1 LPRAQPAK
9 IKNMDERNSSDSS
22 YPKTD
27 ARGARSNE
35 YADRY
40 APPPQ
45 KSKGRTWVWIIMG
58 VVLVLVFYLAFRHH
72 DNETQAAAPKG
83 GGKKGMGGPVTIN
96 TATAKQGDI
105 GVYLTA
111 IGTVTPVYTSVITSQ
126 VNGIINTVHYKE
138 AQVVHKG
145 DALIDIDPRTYQ
157 AQLLQ
162 AEGTLEKDT
171 HVLEQS
177 KMDLERYQKAW
188 SRNAIA
194 KQILDDQD
202 KLALQNEGTVKNDQG
217 VVDYDRV
224 QLSYCH
230 ITAPFDGRVGLRL
243 VDPGNVVQANST
255 TPLVVVTQLQPITVV
270 FTVAEDYLGQ
280 IQPHI
285 QQGTPLGVDI
295 FDRAQLT
302 KITSGKLLAV
312 DNQIDTTTGTVRLR
326 AQFDNRKNELFPN
339 QFVNT
344 RLLVNTQKNVTL
356 VPTSV
361 IQHNG
366 TQAYVYVI
374 QNNIA
379 HLQNIK
385 PGTEDNGTTAVTGI
399 NPNDVLA
406 NSSFERLQDKA
417 PVKVTNTP
425 QPAGT
430 SETNAP

>member
-1 LPRAQPAK
+1 
-9 IKNMDERNSSDSS
+9 MDERNSSDSS

-27 ARGARSNE
+27 ARRARSDQ
-35 YADRY
+35 YADADHY
-40 APPPQ
+40 LPPPQ
-45 KSKGRTWVWIIMG
+45 KSKGRTWVWIILG

-83 GGKKGMGGPVTIN
+83 GKKGFGGPVTIN

-138 AQVVHKG
+138 AQIVHKG

-188 SRNAIA
+188 ARNAIA
-194 KQILDDQD
+194 KQILDDQE

-285 QQGTPLGVDI
+285 QQGTPLTVDI

-302 KITSGKLLAV
+302 KITSGKLIAV

-344 RLLVNTQKNVTL
+344 RLLVNTQHNVTL

-374 QNNIA
+374 QNNTA

-385 PGTEDNGTTAVTGI
+385 PGTEDNGVTAVTGI

-417 PVKVTNTP
+417 PVKVTNAP
-425 QPAGT
+425 LPAST

>member
-1 LPRAQPAK
+1 
-9 IKNMDERNSSDSS
+9 MDDSFSSDSS

-27 ARGARSNE
+27 GRGTRPTH
-35 YADRY
+35 Y

-45 KSKGRTWVWIIMG
+45 TSKGRTWVWIILG

-72 DNETQAAAPKG
+72 DNETQAAAAK
-83 GGKKGMGGPVTIN
+83 GGKKGFGGPVTLN
-96 TATAKQGDI
+96 AVTAKQGDI

-126 VNGIINTVHYKE
+126 VNGIITSVHYKE

-145 DALIDIDPRTYQ
+145 DPLIDIDPRPYQ

-171 HVLEQS
+171 HILEQS
-177 KMDLERYQKAW
+177 RMDLERYQKAW
-188 SRNAIA
+188 ARNAIA
-194 KQILDDQD
+194 KQILDDQE

-224 QLSYCH
+224 QLGYCH

-270 FTVAEDYLGQ
+270 FTVAEDYLGE

-285 QQGTPLGVDI
+285 QQGTPLNVDV
-295 FDRAQLT
+295 FDRAQLK
-302 KITSGKLLAV
+302 KIASGKLLAV

-344 RLLVNTQKNVTL
+344 RLLVNTQRNVTL
-356 VPTSV
+356 IPTSA

-366 TQAYVYVI
+366 STAFVYVI
-374 QNNIA
+374 QNNTA
-379 HLQNIK
+379 QMKTIK
-385 PGTEDNGTTAVTGI
+385 PGTEDNGMTAVEGI
-399 NPNDVLA
+399 QPNDVLA

-417 PVKVTNTP
+417 PVRVTSTP
-425 QPAGT
+425 VPA
-430 SETNAP
+430 SSNPENNAP

>member
-1 LPRAQPAK
+1 
-9 IKNMDERNSSDSS
+9 MDDSFSSESS
-22 YPKTD
+22 YSKTD
-27 ARGARSNE
+27 ARGTRPT
-35 YADRY
+35 RY
-40 APPPQ
+40 DAPPPQ
-45 KSKGRTWVWIIMG
+45 KSKGRTWVWIILG
-58 VVLVLVFYLAFRHH
+58 IALVLVFYVAFRHH
-72 DNETQAAAPKG
+72 DETQAAAPKG
-83 GGKKGMGGPVTIN
+83 GGKKGFGGPVTLN
-96 TATAKQGDI
+96 TVTAKQGDI

-126 VNGIINTVHYKE
+126 VNGIINSVHYKE

-145 DALIDIDPRTYQ
+145 DALIDVDARPYQ
-157 AQLLQ
+157 AQLEQ

-171 HVLEQS
+171 HILEQS
-177 KMDLERYQKAW
+177 RMDLERYQKAW

-194 KQILDDQD
+194 KQILDDQE
-202 KLALQNEGTVKNDQG
+202 KLALQNQGTVKNDQG
-217 VVDYDRV
+217 VVDQDRV
-224 QLSYCH
+224 TLSYCH
-230 ITAPFDGRVGLRL
+230 ITSPFDGRVGLRL

-285 QQGTPLGVDI
+285 QQGTPLNVDI

-302 KITSGKLLAV
+302 KVTSGKLLAV

-326 AQFDNRKNELFPN
+326 AQFDNRKFELFPN

-344 RLLVNTQKNVTL
+344 RLLVNTQHNVTL
-356 VPTSV
+356 IPTSA
-361 IQHNG
+361 IQNNG

-374 QNNIA
+374 QNNTA

-385 PGTEDNGTTAVTGI
+385 PGTEDNGVTAVTGI

-417 PVKVTNTP
+417 PVKVTNAP
-425 QPAGT
+425 LPAST

>member
-1 LPRAQPAK
+1 
-9 IKNMDERNSSDSS
+9 
-22 YPKTD
+22 
-27 ARGARSNE
+27 
-35 YADRY
+35 
-40 APPPQ
+40 
-45 KSKGRTWVWIIMG
+45 VWIIMG
-58 VVLVLVFYLAFRHH
+58 VVLVFVFYLAFRHH

-83 GGKKGMGGPVTIN
+83 GKKGFGGPVTIN

-126 VNGIINTVHYKE
+126 VNGIINSVHYKE
-138 AQVVHKG
+138 AQIVHKG
-145 DALIDIDPRTYQ
+145 DALIDIDPRIYQ

-171 HVLEQS
+171 HILEQAR
-177 KMDLERYQKAW
+177 MDLDRYQKAW
-188 SRNAIA
+188 ARNAIA
-194 KQILDDQD
+194 KQILDDQE
-202 KLALQNEGTVKNDQG
+202 KLALQDEGTVKNDQG
-217 VVDYDRV
+217 VVDQDRV
-224 QLSYCH
+224 TLSYCH
-230 ITAPFDGRVGLRL
+230 ITSPFDGRVGLRL

-270 FTVAEDYLGQ
+270 FTVAEDYLGE

-285 QQGTPLGVDI
+285 QGGTPLGVDI
-295 FDRAQLT
+295 FDRAQLK

-326 AQFDNRKNELFPN
+326 AQFDNKKNELFPN

-344 RLLVNTQKNVTL
+344 RLLVNTQHNVTL

-366 TQAYVYVI
+366 SVAFVYVI
-374 QNNIA
+374 QNNTA

-385 PGTEDNGTTAVTGI
+385 PGTEDNGMTAVTGI
-399 NPNDVLA
+399 NPDDVLA

-417 PVKVTNTP
+417 QVKVTNTP
-425 QPAGT
+425 IPGSAN
-430 SETNAP
+430 SENNAP

>member
-1 LPRAQPAK
+1 
-9 IKNMDERNSSDSS
+9 MDDSFSSDSS
-22 YPKTD
+22 YSKTD
-27 ARGARSNE
+27 ARGTRPARYN
-35 YADRY
+35 

-45 KSKGRTWVWIIMG
+45 KSKGRTWVWIIIG
-58 VVLVLVFYLAFRHH
+58 VVLMVVFYLAFRHH
-72 DNETQAAAPKG
+72 DETQAAAPKG
-83 GGKKGMGGPVTIN
+83 GGKKGMGGPVTLN
-96 TATAKQGDI
+96 TVTAKQGDI

-126 VNGIINTVHYKE
+126 VNGIINSVHYKE
-138 AQVVHKG
+138 AQIVHKG
-145 DALIDIDPRTYQ
+145 DALIDIDPRSYQ

-162 AEGTLEKDT
+162 AQGTLDKDT
-171 HVLEQS
+171 HILEQS
-177 KMDLERYQKAW
+177 RMDLERYQKAW

-194 KQILDDQD
+194 KQILDDQE

-217 VVDYDRV
+217 VVDFDRV
-224 QLSYCH
+224 QLGYCH
-230 ITAPFDGRVGLRL
+230 IVAPFDGRVGLRL
-243 VDPGNVVQANST
+243 IDPGNVVQSNST

-270 FTVAEDYLGQ
+270 FTVAEDYLGE

-285 QQGTPLGVDI
+285 NQGTPLSVDI

-302 KITSGKLLAV
+302 QIAKGKLLAV

-326 AQFDNRKNELFPN
+326 AQFDNRKSELFPN

-344 RLLVNTQKNVTL
+344 RLLVNTQHNVTL

-366 TQAYVYVI
+366 NVAYVYVI
-374 QNNIA
+374 QNNAA

-385 PGTEDNGTTAVTGI
+385 PGVEDNGMTAVQGI

-417 PVKVTNTP
+417 PVKVSNTP
-425 QPAGT
+425 LPASGNA
-430 SETNAP
+430 ENNAP

>member
-1 LPRAQPAK
+1 
-9 IKNMDERNSSDSS
+9 M
-22 YPKTD
+22 
-27 ARGARSNE
+27 
-35 YADRY
+35 
-40 APPPQ
+40 
-45 KSKGRTWVWIIMG
+45 WIILG
-58 VVLVLVFYLAFRHH
+58 VVLVFVFYLAFRHH
-72 DNETQAAAPKG
+72 DETQAADKKG
-83 GGKKGMGGPVTIN
+83 GGKKGFGGPVTLN
-96 TATAKQGDI
+96 TVTAKQGDI

-126 VNGIINTVHYKE
+126 VNGIINSVHYKE

-145 DALIDIDPRTYQ
+145 DPLIDVDPRTYQ

-171 HVLEQS
+171 HILEQS
-177 KMDLERYQKAW
+177 RMDLERYQKAW

-194 KQILDDQD
+194 KQILDDQE

-217 VVDYDRV
+217 VVDFDRV
-224 QLSYCH
+224 QLGYCH
-230 ITAPFDGRVGLRL
+230 IVAPFDGRVGLRL
-243 VDPGNVVQANST
+243 VDPGNVVQSNST
-255 TPLVVVTQLQPITVV
+255 TPLVVVTQMQPITVV
-270 FTVAEDYLGQ
+270 FTVAEDYLGE

-285 QQGTPLGVDI
+285 QQGTPLNVDV
-295 FDRAQLT
+295 FDRAQLK

-344 RLLVNTQKNVTL
+344 RLLVNTQHNVTL
-356 VPTSV
+356 IPTSA

-366 TQAYVYVI
+366 NLAFVYVI
-374 QNNIA
+374 ENNTA

-385 PGTEDNGTTAVTGI
+385 PGVEDNGMTAVQGI
-399 NPNDVLA
+399 NPNDVVA

-417 PVKVTNTP
+417 QVKISNTP
-425 QPAGT
+425 QPASAT
-430 SETNAP
+430 PETNAP

>member
-1 LPRAQPAK
+1 
-9 IKNMDERNSSDSS
+9 MDERNSSDSS

-27 ARGARSNE
+27 ARRARSDQ
-35 YADRY
+35 YADADHY
-40 APPPQ
+40 LPPPQ
-45 KSKGRTWVWIIMG
+45 KSKGRTWVWIILG

-83 GGKKGMGGPVTIN
+83 GKKGFGGPVTIN

-138 AQVVHKG
+138 AQIVHKG

-188 SRNAIA
+188 ARNAIA
-194 KQILDDQD
+194 KQILDDQE

-285 QQGTPLGVDI
+285 QQGTPLTVDI

-302 KITSGKLLAV
+302 KITSGKLIAV

-344 RLLVNTQKNVTL
+344 RLLVNTQHNVTL

-374 QNNIA
+374 QNNTA

-385 PGTEDNGTTAVTGI
+385 PGTEDNGVTAVTGI

-417 PVKVTNTP
+417 PVKVTNAP
-425 QPAGT
+425 LPASS

>member
-1 LPRAQPAK
+1 
-9 IKNMDERNSSDSS
+9 MDDSFSSESS
-22 YPKTD
+22 QPKTD
-27 ARGARSNE
+27 ARGTRPDH
-35 YADRY
+35 YAPP
-40 APPPQ
+40 PPPQ
-45 KSKGRTWVWIIMG
+45 KSKGRTWVWIILG
-58 VVLVLVFYLAFRHH
+58 VVLVGVFYLAFRHH
-72 DNETQAAAPKG
+72 DETQAADKKG
-83 GGKKGMGGPVTIN
+83 GGKKGFGGPVTLN
-96 TATAKQGDI
+96 TVTAKQGDI

-126 VNGIINTVHYKE
+126 VNGIINSVHYKE

-145 DALIDIDPRTYQ
+145 DPLIDVDPRTYQ

-171 HVLEQS
+171 HILEQS
-177 KMDLERYQKAW
+177 RMDLERYQKAW

-194 KQILDDQD
+194 KQILDDQE

-224 QLSYCH
+224 QLGYCH
-230 ITAPFDGRVGLRL
+230 IVAPFDGRVGLRL
-243 VDPGNVVQANST
+243 VDPGNVVQSNST
-255 TPLVVVTQLQPITVV
+255 TPLVVVTQMQPITVV

-285 QQGTPLGVDI
+285 QQGTPLTVDV

-302 KITSGKLLAV
+302 KIATGKLLAV

-344 RLLVNTQKNVTL
+344 RLLVNTQHNVTL
-356 VPTSV
+356 IPTSA

-366 TQAYVYVI
+366 NVAFVYVI
-374 QNNIA
+374 QNNTA

-385 PGTEDNGTTAVTGI
+385 PGVEDNGMTAVQGI
-399 NPNDVLA
+399 NPNDVIA
-406 NSSFERLQDKA
+406 NSSFERLQDKSQ
-417 PVKVTNTP
+417 VKISNTP
-425 QPAGT
+425 LPASAN

>member
-1 LPRAQPAK
+1 
-9 IKNMDERNSSDSS
+9 MDDSFSSESS
-22 YPKTD
+22 SPKTD
-27 ARGARSNE
+27 GRRIRPDH
-35 YADRY
+35 YLPP
-40 APPPQ
+40 PPPQ
-45 KSKGRTWVWIIMG
+45 KSKGKTWVWIILG
-58 VVLVLVFYLAFRHH
+58 VVLVFVFYLAFRHH
-72 DNETQAAAPKG
+72 DETQAADKKG
-83 GGKKGMGGPVTIN
+83 GGKKGFGGPVTLN
-96 TATAKQGDI
+96 TVTAKQGDI

-126 VNGIINTVHYKE
+126 VNGIINSVHYKE

-145 DALIDIDPRTYQ
+145 DPLIDVDPRTYQ

-171 HVLEQS
+171 HILEQS
-177 KMDLERYQKAW
+177 RMDLERYQKAW

-194 KQILDDQD
+194 KQILDDQE

-217 VVDYDRV
+217 VVDFDRV
-224 QLSYCH
+224 QLGYCH
-230 ITAPFDGRVGLRL
+230 IVAPFDGRVGLRL
-243 VDPGNVVQANST
+243 VDPGNVVQSNST
-255 TPLVVVTQLQPITVV
+255 TPLVVVTQMQPITVV
-270 FTVAEDYLGQ
+270 FTVAEDYLGE

-285 QQGTPLGVDI
+285 QQGTPLNVDV
-295 FDRAQLT
+295 FDRAQLK

-344 RLLVNTQKNVTL
+344 RLLVNTQHNVTL
-356 VPTSV
+356 IPTSA

-366 TQAYVYVI
+366 NLAFVYVI
-374 QNNIA
+374 ENNTA

-385 PGTEDNGTTAVTGI
+385 PGVEDNGMTAVQGI
-399 NPNDVLA
+399 NPNDVVA

-417 PVKVTNTP
+417 QVKISNTP
-425 QPAGT
+425 QPASAT
-430 SETNAP
+430 PETNAP

>member
-1 LPRAQPAK
+1 
-9 IKNMDERNSSDSS
+9 MDDSFSSDSS
-22 YPKTD
+22 YSKTD
-27 ARGARSNE
+27 ARGTRPARYN
-35 YADRY
+35 

-45 KSKGRTWVWIIMG
+45 KSKGRTWVWIIIG
-58 VVLVLVFYLAFRHH
+58 VVLMVVFYLAFRHH
-72 DNETQAAAPKG
+72 DETQAAAPKG
-83 GGKKGMGGPVTIN
+83 GGKKGMGGPVTLN
-96 TATAKQGDI
+96 TVTAKQGDI

-138 AQVVHKG
+138 AQIVHKG
-145 DALIDIDPRTYQ
+145 DALIDIDPRSYQ

-162 AEGTLEKDT
+162 AQGTLDKDT
-171 HVLEQS
+171 HILEQS
-177 KMDLERYQKAW
+177 RMDLERYQKAW

-194 KQILDDQD
+194 KQILDDQE

-217 VVDYDRV
+217 VVDFDRV
-224 QLSYCH
+224 QLGYCH
-230 ITAPFDGRVGLRL
+230 IVAPFDGRVGLRL
-243 VDPGNVVQANST
+243 IDPGNVVQSNST

-270 FTVAEDYLGQ
+270 FTVAEDYLGE

-285 QQGTPLGVDI
+285 NQGTPLSVDI

-302 KITSGKLLAV
+302 QIAKGKLLAV

-326 AQFDNRKNELFPN
+326 AQFDNRKSELFPN

-344 RLLVNTQKNVTL
+344 RLLVNTQHNVTL

-366 TQAYVYVI
+366 NVAYVYVI
-374 QNNIA
+374 QNNAA

-385 PGTEDNGTTAVTGI
+385 PGVEDNGMTAVQGI

-417 PVKVTNTP
+417 PVKVSNTP
-425 QPAGT
+425 LPASGNA
-430 SETNAP
+430 ENNAP

>member
-1 LPRAQPAK
+1 
-9 IKNMDERNSSDSS
+9 MDDSFSSDSS

-27 ARGARSNE
+27 GRGTRPTH
-35 YADRY
+35 Y

-45 KSKGRTWVWIIMG
+45 TSKGRTWVWIILG

-83 GGKKGMGGPVTIN
+83 GKKGFGGPVTLN
-96 TATAKQGDI
+96 AVTAKQGDI

-126 VNGIINTVHYKE
+126 VNGIITAVHYKE

-145 DALIDIDPRTYQ
+145 DPLIDIDPRPYQ

-171 HVLEQS
+171 HILEQS
-177 KMDLERYQKAW
+177 RMDLERYQKAW
-188 SRNAIA
+188 ARNAIA
-194 KQILDDQD
+194 KQILDDQE

-217 VVDYDRV
+217 VVDFDRV
-224 QLSYCH
+224 QLGYCH
-230 ITAPFDGRVGLRL
+230 IVAPFDGRVGLRL
-243 VDPGNVVQANST
+243 VDPGNVVQSNST
-255 TPLVVVTQLQPITVV
+255 TPLVVVTQMQPITVV

-285 QQGTPLGVDI
+285 QQGTPLTVDV
-295 FDRAQLT
+295 FDRAQLK

-356 VPTSV
+356 IPTSA

-366 TQAYVYVI
+366 NVAFVYVI
-374 QNNIA
+374 QNNTA
-379 HLQNIK
+379 HIQNIK
-385 PGTEDNGTTAVTGI
+385 PGTEDNGMTAVQGV

-417 PVKVTNTP
+417 QVKISNTP
-425 QPAGT
+425 IPASSN
-430 SETNAP
+430 SENNAP

>member
-1 LPRAQPAK
+1 
-9 IKNMDERNSSDSS
+9 MDERNSSDSS

-40 APPPQ
+40 APPPPQ

-72 DNETQAAAPKG
+72 DETQAADKKG
-83 GGKKGMGGPVTIN
+83 GGKKGFGGPVTIN

-145 DALIDIDPRTYQ
+145 DALIDVDPRIYQ

-171 HVLEQS
+171 HILEQS

-194 KQILDDQD
+194 KQILDDQE

-217 VVDYDRV
+217 VVDQDRV
-224 QLSYCH
+224 TLSYCH
-230 ITAPFDGRVGLRL
+230 ITSPFDGRVGLRL

-270 FTVAEDYLGQ
+270 FTVAEDYLGE

-326 AQFDNRKNELFPN
+326 AQFDNKKNELFPN

-344 RLLVNTQKNVTL
+344 RLLVSTQHNVTL

-366 TQAYVYVI
+366 NVAFVYVI
-374 QNNIA
+374 QNNTA
-379 HLQNIK
+379 QMKTVK
-385 PGTEDNGTTAVTGI
+385 PGTEDNGMTAVTGI

-417 PVKVTNTP
+417 PVKVSSTP
-425 QPAGT
+425 IPGSANA
-430 SETNAP
+430 ENNAP

>member
-1 LPRAQPAK
+1 
-9 IKNMDERNSSDSS
+9 
-22 YPKTD
+22 
-27 ARGARSNE
+27 
-35 YADRY
+35 
-40 APPPQ
+40 
-45 KSKGRTWVWIIMG
+45 VWIIIG
-58 VVLVLVFYLAFRHH
+58 VALVGVFYLAFRHH
-72 DNETQAAAPKG
+72 DETQAAAPKG
-83 GGKKGMGGPVTIN
+83 GGKKGFGGPVTIN
-96 TATAKQGDI
+96 TVNAKQGDI

-126 VNGIINTVHYKE
+126 VNGIINSVHYKE

-145 DALIDIDPRTYQ
+145 DPLIDVDPRIYQ

-171 HVLEQS
+171 HILEQS
-177 KMDLERYQKAW
+177 KMDLDRYQKAW

-202 KLALQNEGTVKNDQG
+202 KLALQNQGTVKNDQG
-217 VVDYDRV
+217 VVDQDRV
-224 QLSYCH
+224 TLSYCH
-230 ITAPFDGRVGLRL
+230 ITSPFDGRVGLRL

-285 QQGTPLGVDI
+285 NQGTPLGVDV

-344 RLLVNTQKNVTL
+344 RLLVNTQHNVTL

-366 TQAYVYVI
+366 NTAFVYVI
-374 QNNIA
+374 QNNQA
-379 HLQNIK
+379 LMKTVK
-385 PGTEDNGTTAVTGI
+385 PGTEDNGMTAVTGI
-399 NPNDVLA
+399 NPTDVLA

-417 PVKVTNTP
+417 QVKVSSTPIPGSSNSENT
-425 QPAGT
+425 
-430 SETNAP
+430 AP